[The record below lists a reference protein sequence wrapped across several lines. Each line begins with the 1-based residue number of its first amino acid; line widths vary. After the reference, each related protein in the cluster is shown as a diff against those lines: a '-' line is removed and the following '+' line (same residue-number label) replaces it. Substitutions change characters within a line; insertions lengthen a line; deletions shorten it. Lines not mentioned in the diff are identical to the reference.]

1 MQELIRPELISEIK
15 NSVGFELICA
25 NQELPMFSS
34 PHEGYAVI
42 KEEIEEAVE
51 ESHGA
56 AENLEV
62 LWSVIRENGVGFE
75 SVGYIKER
83 AVKAAAEF
91 VQVAAMCDK
100 YLASV
105 RSR

>member
-1 MQELIRPELISEIK
+1 MIRPELIRDIK
-15 NSVGFELICA
+15 ALSREELLYA
-25 NQELPMFSS
+25 NQKFPLFSS

-62 LWSVIRENGVGFE
+62 LWSIIRENGVGFE

-83 AVKAAAEF
+83 AIKAAAEF

-100 YLASV
+100 YLASAS
-105 RSR
+105 SR